1 MIAASARVVL
11 DANVLYPFTLRDTL
25 LRAAGEGYFRVSW
38 SDRIL
43 DEAMRNLVADALV
56 TAEQAARLRAAMT
69 GAFPEALVTGY
80 DALIPSMKNDPK
92 DRHVAA
98 AALKAGAQIIVTL
111 NIKDFS
117 KLPDGIEALGPD
129 EFLRTLFDR
138 DPIGMV
144 SIVRQQ
150 AAELRRPPR
159 SFEDVVGALQK
170 VVPRFAGRLRAAS

>member
-1 MIAASARVVL
+1 M
-11 DANVLYPFTLRDTL
+11 
-25 LRAAGEGYFRVSW
+25 
-38 SDRIL
+38 
-43 DEAMRNLVADALV
+43 
-56 TAEQAARLRAAMT
+56 
-69 GAFPEALVTGY
+69 TGY

-98 AALKAGAQIIVTL
+98 AAVKAGAQIIVTL
-111 NIKDFS
+111 NLKDFS

-129 EFLRTLFDR
+129 DFLRTLFDR

-150 AAELRRPPR
+150 AADLRRPPR

-170 VVPRFAGRLRAAS
+170 VVPGFAGRLRAAS

>member
-1 MIAASARVVL
+1 MIAASTRVVL

-25 LRAAGEGYFRVSW
+25 LRAAGEGYFQVRW

-43 DEAMRNLVADALV
+43 DEAMRNLVADDIV
-56 TAEQAARLRAAMT
+56 TVEQSVRLRSAMSR
-69 GAFPEALVTGY
+69 AFPEALVTGF

-98 AALKAGAQIIVTL
+98 AAMRAGAQSIVTM

-117 KLPDGIEALGPD
+117 KLPEGIEALGPD
-129 EFLRTLFDR
+129 DFLRTLFDR
-138 DPIGMV
+138 DPVGMV

-150 AAELRRPPR
+150 AADLRRPPR
-159 SFEDVVGALQK
+159 SFEDVVGALRK
-170 VVPRFAGRLRAAS
+170 VVPCFAGKLRAHS